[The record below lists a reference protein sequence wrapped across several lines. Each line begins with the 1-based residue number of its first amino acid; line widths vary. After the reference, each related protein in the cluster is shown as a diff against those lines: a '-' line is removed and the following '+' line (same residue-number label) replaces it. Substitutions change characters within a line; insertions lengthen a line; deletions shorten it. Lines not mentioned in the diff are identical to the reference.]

1 MGLKPISIV
10 LRHGRS
16 GFKSSRKASPYAG
29 QRTAVDAIRTVGL
42 QRAEVMVKGA
52 GSGRDAALRAI
63 AKSGVRLSCIRDVTL
78 MPHNG
83 CRPPK
88 KRRL

>member
-1 MGLKPISIV
+1 MPFTKDYDYDTDSHVSISHFI
-10 LRHGRS
+10 
-16 GFKSSRKASPYAG
+16 FKSVRSFVFK
-29 QRTAVDAIRTVGL
+29 
-42 QRAEVMVKGA
+42 VKGA

-63 AKSGVRLSCIRDVTL
+63 AKSGVRLSCIRDVTP

>member
-1 MGLKPISIV
+1 
-10 LRHGRS
+10 
-16 GFKSSRKASPYAG
+16 
-29 QRTAVDAIRTVGL
+29 
-42 QRAEVMVKGA
+42 MVKGA

-63 AKSGVRLSCIRDVTL
+63 GKSGVRLSCIRDVTP